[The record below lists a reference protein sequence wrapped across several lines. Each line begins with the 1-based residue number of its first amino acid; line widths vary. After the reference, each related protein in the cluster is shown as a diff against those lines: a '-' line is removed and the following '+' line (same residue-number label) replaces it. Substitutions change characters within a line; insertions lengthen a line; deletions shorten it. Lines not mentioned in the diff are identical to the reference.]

1 MTLLEL
7 AEEISRE
14 HRRLVR
20 RMIVLNVLAA
30 LSLIGGW
37 LLVALGIGGTGFA
50 WLLALAAVLMVGSWL
65 GSARWRTLLSAL
77 GPLLREELS
86 PQDAPALLEIA
97 RRLELAPISPGVGP
111 DGSRLWPL
119 TDRQRELSAQLA
131 RLLPRLDPDEA
142 ASLTPEQRRWL
153 QGTLSRSVGRVDPAF
168 GREFLI
174 AALLT
179 LGAARERP
187 AQGVARALSHHP
199 EVRVRTAATECLAAL
214 KRGNG

>member
-14 HRRLVR
+14 HTRLVR
-20 RMIVLNVLAA
+20 RMVFLSVVAVLA
-30 LSLIGGW
+30 LLGGW
-37 LLVALGIGGTGFA
+37 LLAALGVGGTGFA
-50 WLLALAAVLMVGSWL
+50 WLLALAAVLMVCSWL
-65 GSARWRTLLSAL
+65 GSARWRELLSAL
-77 GPLLREELS
+77 GPLLREPLS
-86 PQDAPALLEIA
+86 PADIPALLEIA

-119 TDRQRELSAQLA
+119 TDRQRELSAVLA
-131 RLLPRLDPDEA
+131 KLLPRLDTEEA
-142 ASLTPEQRRWL
+142 AALTSEQRRWL

-187 AQGVARALSHHP
+187 AQGVARALSRHP
-199 EVRVRTAATECLAAL
+199 ELRVRVAATECLAELA
-214 KRGNG
+214 RGRR